1 MLQIYYFLFIFEYKK
16 NGNLNFI
23 KPIIINSMLNSL
35 HSLDMCTSVHT
46 CASTQ
51 KASQYKKIAD
61 VFKFYRK
68 TSYKCYKAFFYYN
81 IH

>member
-51 KASQYKKIAD
+51 KASQY
-61 VFKFYRK
+61 
-68 TSYKCYKAFFYYN
+68 
-81 IH
+81 